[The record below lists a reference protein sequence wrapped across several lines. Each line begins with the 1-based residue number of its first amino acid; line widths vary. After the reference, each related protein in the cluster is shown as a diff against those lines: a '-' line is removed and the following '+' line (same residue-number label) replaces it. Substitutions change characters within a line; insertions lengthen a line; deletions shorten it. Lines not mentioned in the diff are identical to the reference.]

1 MKVAIYFGN
10 EEQAVLKE
18 GLEAVADAEDELVR
32 VPEAAQIVAQEMG
45 QLVGKNLACSYII
58 TVREPPWDHEQ
69 LEAVQEA
76 RLLAQAVDG
85 QTPFG
90 GTGLFGGEFCL
101 TLAVCAAS
109 AKNQVPRPRPFF

>member
-45 QLVGKNLACSYII
+45 QLVGKNLACSYIV
-58 TVREPPWDHEQ
+58 TVRESPWDHEQ
-69 LEAVQEA
+69 LKAVQEA
-76 RLLAQAVDG
+76 RLLAQAIDMQTLCDG
-85 QTPFG
+85 A
-90 GTGLFGGEFCL
+90 GLFECKLG
-101 TLAVCAAS
+101 LAVAVGAGS
-109 AKNQVPRPRPFF
+109 AKN